1 VASAAAP
8 LDNIGGGSF
17 WSGYIALSPHITPFG
32 LLLGAPA
39 YYGWGAQ
46 AYWPQP
52 AGTCTSTDTA
62 ASFWAGLGKAYS
74 NVPVERAGTDTDC
87 SGGSPVYS
95 AWYSTSMSSQT
106 TFGGAVSAGDS
117 MGASVMCYLGYCSFS
132 VSDYTAGWN
141 AFTSTPFDGTPPTS
155 SEVMVSRPI
164 SGLVPLTNF
173 GTVTFQF
180 DELRRRGDLHLQ
192 PEPGRAHRQRQ
203 GHPPGQHQH
212 AGQRRQPPLQ
222 RHLARRQLGATGNR
236 PPGARAARCGIR
248 RRRAPAPGASPRVP
262 RGGRGRPS
270 SVRKSAY
277 G

>member
-1 VASAAAP
+1 MPRRLRTCLAALTLAAVSALAWAPGNADAAVASTAAP
-8 LDNIGGGSF
+8 LDDIGGGSF
-17 WSGYIALSPHITPFG
+17 WSGYIAFSPHITPFG

-39 YYGWGAQ
+39 YYGWGAV
-46 AYWPQP
+46 ASWVQP

-95 AWYSTSMSSQT
+95 AWYSTSMASQT

-117 MGASVMCYLGYCSFS
+117 MTASVMCYLGYCSFS

-173 GTVTFQF
+173 GTVTFSSTSYGAAAASTFSPSQAGPIANGKGTPL
-180 DELRRRGDLHLQ
+180 DSTSTLGSGDN
-192 PEPGRAHRQRQ
+192 PAFT
-203 GHPPGQHQH
+203 
-212 AGQRRQPPLQ
+212 ATW
-222 RHLARRQLGATGNR
+222 LA
-236 PPGARAARCGIR
+236 
-248 RRRAPAPGASPRVP
+248 AS
-262 RGGRGRPS
+262 
-270 SVRKSAY
+270 
-277 G
+277 